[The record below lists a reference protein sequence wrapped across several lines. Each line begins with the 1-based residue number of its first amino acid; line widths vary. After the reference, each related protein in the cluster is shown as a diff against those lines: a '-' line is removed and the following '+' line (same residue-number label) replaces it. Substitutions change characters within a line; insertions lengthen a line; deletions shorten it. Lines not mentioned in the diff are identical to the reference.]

1 LISKGLEEGAFFDA
15 VVVGSGFGGTIAA
28 LTLANYFK
36 GSNKRVCLLE
46 RGQWWISPE
55 LTSTMPRDSGVPTNM
70 REFLEDDRQPFNFW
84 SRPDNVEGV
93 IDLASKIREVNRAG
107 LYDIRPLA
115 DNVTVVCASG
125 VGGGSLVYSNVTLK
139 PHRSVYKDWP
149 TESLKGSIA
158 DYFDPARVF
167 IGVNRITTV
176 AGMGKGN
183 TKLEKSKIFE
193 DAADR
198 LRRKGKVI
206 NELEDP
212 KDPDFGFALDLAIT
226 DVPDGAFGHLLPYQL
241 AQLSPED
248 RRKALQEVVRQQNQ
262 QNVCE
267 RQGRCVLGCLPGARH
282 TLNKKIVGALR
293 DAMLK
298 DVLSIQALCEAQRV
312 DFLDPDEYRIH
323 YVRHSTDGSP
333 PTTGT
338 IRTQRLVLTAGT
350 LGTTELLLRS
360 QTPHFPLSSKLGRH
374 FSTDGD
380 LLGFMRFATKKVDST
395 RGPINTTHAMFGTP
409 DRFRYSIEDTTIP
422 KMVAP
427 LFATFMDVAYWGRK
441 HVGVFKRLGFALR
454 VSFRFKIR
462 GRRFLLLKVAFRG
475 INFKQVMSLLSR
487 WYHSAFV
494 QRTLARLATAKDIA
508 DPWRDIRNDSSAKFA
523 ARILEWIT
531 RDHKNPFASPEERLS
546 RYYVFSCMGID
557 NADGRLRLVDD
568 VPGGRLELEYSME
581 GNRKIFGEIVAGMKL
596 LADELEEGGSKRV
609 VAPTWDSISPSNSI
623 LYVLHPLGGCRMGTT
638 GMDGVVNSYGQVL
651 RGEGTDAYPNLYVM
665 DGSMVPSALGVNSSL
680 TIAALALRCIEH
692 MIDEEEK
699 VKEPAKR
706 KPGRQFW
713 PDGNI
718 IEQMTDPDAP
728 QTL

>member
-1 LISKGLEEGAFFDA
+1 MSEAVEEGVFFDA

-28 LTLANYFK
+28 LTLTNYFK
-36 GSNKRVCLLE
+36 GSNKKVCLLE

-55 LTSTMPRDSGVPTNM
+55 LTSTKPRDLRFPTNM

-84 SRPDNVEGV
+84 SRPDNVEGI
-93 IDLASKIREVNRAG
+93 IDLASKIREVNSAG
-107 LYDIRPLA
+107 LYDVRPLA

-139 PHRSVYKDWP
+139 PHKSVYKYWP
-149 TESLKGSIA
+149 TESSKGSIA

-176 AGMGKGN
+176 AGMGKST

-198 LRRKGKVI
+198 LRQKGKVI
-206 NELEDP
+206 NEVDDP

-226 DVPDGAFGHLLPYQL
+226 DVPDGAFVQLLPYQL
-241 AQLSPED
+241 AGLSPAD
-248 RRKALQEVVRQQNQ
+248 RTKVIQEVVRQQNQ

-293 DAMLK
+293 DAILK
-298 DVLSIQALCEAQRV
+298 KVLSLQALCEVQRIDHV
-312 DFLDPDEYRIH
+312 DPDEYRVH
-323 YVRHSTDGSP
+323 YVRHSADGSP
-333 PTTGT
+333 ATTET
-338 IRTQRLVLTAGT
+338 IRTRRLVLAAGT

-360 QTPHFPLSSKLGRH
+360 ETPRFRFSGKLGRH

-409 DRFRYSIEDTTIP
+409 DQFRYSIEDTTIP

-427 LFATFMDVAYWGRK
+427 LFATFMDVAYSGRK
-441 HVGVFKRLGFALR
+441 HVGIFKRLRFALR

-462 GRRFLLLKVAFRG
+462 GRRFMLLKVAFRG
-475 INFKQVMSLLSR
+475 INFDSIMGLLSR
-487 WYHSAFV
+487 WYRSAFV
-494 QRTLARLATAKDIA
+494 QRTLGRLAVAKDIA
-508 DPWRDIRNDSSAKFA
+508 DPWRDIRNDSATKFA
-523 ARILEWIT
+523 ARILDWLT
-531 RDHKNPFASPEERLS
+531 KDHKNPFASPEERLS
-546 RYYVFSCMGID
+546 RYYVFSCMGMD
-557 NADGRLRLVDD
+557 NADGRLSLVDD
-568 VPGGRLELEYSME
+568 VPGGRLKVEYSMDAN
-581 GNRKIFGEIVAGMKL
+581 GKIFGEIIEGMKL

-609 VAPTWDSISPSNSI
+609 VAPTWDSTSPSNST
-623 LYVLHPLGGCRMGTT
+623 LYVLHPLGGCKMGTS
-638 GMDGVVNSYGQVL
+638 GRDGVVNSYGQVF
-651 RGEGTDAYPNLYVM
+651 RGDGTDTYANLYVM
-665 DGSMVPSALGVNSSL
+665 DGSIVPSALGVNSSL

-692 MIDEEEK
+692 LIDEEQEPE
-699 VKEPAKR
+699 EPAKR

-713 PDGNI
+713 PDAKIMQQVTNP
-718 IEQMTDPDAP
+718 EVPPAP
-728 QTL
+728 